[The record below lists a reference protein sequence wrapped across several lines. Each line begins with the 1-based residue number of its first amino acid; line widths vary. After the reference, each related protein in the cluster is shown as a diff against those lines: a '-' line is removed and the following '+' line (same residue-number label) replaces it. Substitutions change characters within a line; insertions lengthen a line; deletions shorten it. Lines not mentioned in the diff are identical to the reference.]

1 MKTRTQVITSP
12 KKTRAPAKLKG
23 VKHSLA
29 VPHPA
34 PEGWQNVYTTIREHR
49 FRILDVPVDTMGC
62 HTANWKET
70 SPKNKRFITLV
81 SLILSAQTTD
91 ESCAKAV
98 SQLQHELGGT
108 VSVENVLAASEERIY
123 SAVRPAGFRKKATY
137 IKETAQIL
145 KDKFKSDVP
154 NTVEDLCTLRG
165 VREKVAFLTLQVAW
179 GINTGIGVDVHVH
192 RITNRLGW
200 HDPPTKDPEETRL
213 NLQSWLPKELYR
225 DINTVFVG
233 YGQMVCH
240 AKSPRC
246 DLCPVA
252 HVCPSARVVPEK
264 EKNTKKQVRV
274 AGPKVEVSFE
284 EVMREAG
291 EAVGKPF
298 PPRWDP
304 VVALAERE
312 GRVKVELEG
321 KNMIKME
328 EW

>member
-1 MKTRTQVITSP
+1 
-12 KKTRAPAKLKG
+12 
-23 VKHSLA
+23 
-29 VPHPA
+29 
-34 PEGWQNVYTTIREHR
+34 
-49 FRILDVPVDTMGC
+49 
-62 HTANWKET
+62 
-70 SPKNKRFITLV
+70 
-81 SLILSAQTTD
+81 
-91 ESCAKAV
+91 
-98 SQLQHELGGT
+98 
-108 VSVENVLAASEERIY
+108 
-123 SAVRPAGFRKKATY
+123 
-137 IKETAQIL
+137 
-145 KDKFKSDVP
+145 
-154 NTVEDLCTLRG
+154 
-165 VREKVAFLTLQVAW
+165 
-179 GINTGIGVDVHVH
+179 
-192 RITNRLGW
+192 
-200 HDPPTKDPEETRL
+200 
-213 NLQSWLPKELYR
+213 
-225 DINTVFVG
+225 
-233 YGQMVCH
+233 MVCH